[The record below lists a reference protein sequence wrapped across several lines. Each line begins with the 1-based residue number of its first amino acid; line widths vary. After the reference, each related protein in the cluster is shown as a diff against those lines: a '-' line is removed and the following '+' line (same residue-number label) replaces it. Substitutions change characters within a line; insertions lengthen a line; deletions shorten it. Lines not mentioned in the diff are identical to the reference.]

1 MVYGLF
7 SLSFYLKDTNTG
19 PFDPVFE
26 SLDWSY
32 NWLDHSII
40 GLLIVRLSDIFDNW
54 TSGNR
59 ISTVLTNK
67 SILNCI
73 QEYLGMDIKLYHYWL
88 GTFEFLK
95 KSEKVK
101 KYLNVSLISFTAIF
115 IEMFLKASLKFIPAQ
130 TLDYFRVGKFLMNSY
145 TRLSNSRKF
154 IPTALFESS
163 KVSTKKLIFIS
174 LGSFSQTVEI
184 KLSVKI
190 NQTCEKLDLIQ
201 KRLLWTEG
209 RDPTGTWGQGTTDLI
224 EIIDIGHNNISS
236 KVWRHEV
243 THCIVYLHE
252 NTFTINPFI

>member
-101 KYLNVSLISFTAIF
+101 KIYMISFTAIF
-115 IEMFLKASLKFIPAQ
+115 IEMFLTASLKFIPTQ
-130 TLDYFRVGKFLMNSY
+130 TSNYFRVGEFLMNSDTQSSY
-145 TRLSNSRKF
+145 SPKF
-154 IPTALFESS
+154 ILTALSESS

-184 KLSVKI
+184 KLSVK
-190 NQTCEKLDLIQ
+190 
-201 KRLLWTEG
+201 
-209 RDPTGTWGQGTTDLI
+209 
-224 EIIDIGHNNISS
+224 
-236 KVWRHEV
+236 
-243 THCIVYLHE
+243 
-252 NTFTINPFI
+252 